1 MVNILTLLEQGLG
14 KCNVKG
20 YYSNSV
26 PWTYRSKRTSINFN
40 KWKQKKGRCMHDTR
54 KWKKEIKK
62 NREVLSTKRKF
73 ICQPFHWGTDT
84 TTLFKITIFSPPLSL
99 SSSHRSNHNA
109 DQRFIYT
116 LLIKYHVIYYYHSL
130 YLPSKFSFTRTSTIA
145 KSK

>member
-99 SSSHRSNHNA
+99 SSSHRSNHN
-109 DQRFIYT
+109 DRPTVHIHPPHKVSRD
-116 LLIKYHVIYYYHSL
+116 LL
-130 YLPSKFSFTRTSTIA
+130 LPLPVSPLKI
-145 KSK
+145 